1 MLYTLCSV
9 GEVIPKMLI
18 RVPRNRL
25 QWTSLDVRTTYPK
38 MKRKMIQVLHRDS
51 IIVID
56 LSVSSYI
63 FPTVIE
69 VTAVTVT
76 EKNKEHF
83 NSAAKS
89 YDTKPYMMKLA
100 SQTGIL

>member
-1 MLYTLCSV
+1 
-9 GEVIPKMLI
+9 
-18 RVPRNRL
+18 
-25 QWTSLDVRTTYPK
+25 
-38 MKRKMIQVLHRDS
+38 MKRKIIQVLHRDS
-51 IIVID
+51 FIVIN

-63 FPTVIE
+63 FPTVLHLE